1 MERLENNL
9 KDEKRTEDEE
19 FLSNS
24 LLVVSLVSSVLTGLV
39 CLVLNFILSFKLKKY
54 QRALLF
60 LVPGLILL
68 AIRFFMGGLATETI
82 FEIPLVKELYS
93 IFETFK
99 ATFHPKGSWN
109 FLTTFTLLSNGLSLT
124 FFGLFVSTQ
133 ESTQQQQLDEIRKDE
148 ETKHQKSLSSDKV
161 LDTKSRAHL
170 FAIGT
175 TGSGK
180 TANILRYVENSI
192 KNGQPTIIVDGKG
205 GTKEHDLATI
215 SQKLA
220 EKYGRTVYLVNQ
232 SDLSNTD
239 PYNPFSG
246 LSATEVKDML
256 VSMSEWESDHYK
268 NLASRYWQIMLSVMI
283 DNNITPT
290 FENIILFSEP
300 EKFLQVL
307 DEIKKRGQI
316 DDERY
321 LKAVNIANSEAG
333 KQAEISISRS
343 AVVYEGDG
351 AKLFGDRLGFNMR
364 SAFEENAVVIVLLN
378 EFSYGD
384 FARSTGQLVLE
395 DIKSLISRLLSGE
408 YEEQE
413 TLLVLEELGVYVN
426 NGIEGLL
433 NRSRSAGVK
442 TIVSMQTTADVDKEN
457 PDLTRQIIGNCN
469 DFMIMRVTDQYSA
482 ETMAKL
488 IGTEKGIQKTSRT
501 SEGISTGESSN
512 KLVDQFKI
520 SPNEIK
526 KSYRRFLEFITQ
538 KRNQMR
544 LNASRLNLSK
554 FKVEKI
560 IS

>member
-1 MERLENNL
+1 MERLDNNL
-9 KDEKRTEDEE
+9 KDEKSTKDEE
-19 FLSNS
+19 YLSDS
-24 LLVVSLVSSVLTGLV
+24 LFFVSIILSVITGAV
-39 CLVLNFILSFKLKKY
+39 CFILDLILRLKFKKY
-54 QRALLF
+54 QR
-60 LVPGLILL
+60 GLIFLAVGAVLL
-68 AIRFFMGGLATETI
+68 AIRFFLGGLTVETLL
-82 FEIPLVKELYS
+82 EIPILKELYS
-93 IFETFK
+93 ILNSLKAFNFETIKETIKDWSWIFK
-99 ATFHPKGSWN
+99 I
-109 FLTTFTLLSNGLSLT
+109 TLLSSGLSLFT
-124 FFGLFVSTQ
+124 YGLAVLTQ
-133 ESTQQQQLDEIRKDE
+133 PQTQKEELDEIRKDE
-148 ETKHQKSLSSDKV
+148 ETKHQKSLPSDRV
-161 LDTKSRAHL
+161 LDTRSRAHL

-180 TANILRYVENSI
+180 TANILRYVENAI

-205 GTKEHDLATI
+205 GTKEHDLATV

-220 EKYGRTVYLVNQ
+220 KKYGRKVYLVNQ
-232 SDLSNTD
+232 SDLSNTN
-239 PYNPFSG
+239 PYNPFSD

-268 NLASRYWQIMLSVMI
+268 NLASRYWQIMLSIMI
-283 DNNITPT
+283 DNNITPI
-290 FENIILFSEP
+290 FENIILFSDP
-300 EKFLQVL
+300 ENFLKVL
-307 DEIKKRGQI
+307 DELKTRGQI

-351 AKLFGDRLGFNMR
+351 SKLFGDRFGFNMR
-364 SAFEENAVVIVLLN
+364 SAFKENAVVIVLLN

-408 YEEQE
+408 YEEKE

-469 DFMIMRVTDQYSA
+469 DFMIMRVTDQDSA

-488 IGTEKGIQKTSRT
+488 IGTEKVIQKTSRT
-501 SEGISTGESSN
+501 TEGISTGESSN
-512 KLVDQFKI
+512 KLVDQFRI

-526 KSYRRFLEFITQ
+526 NFPSLFGIYYTKNRPNEIKRFKT
-538 KRNQMR
+538 
-544 LNASRLNLSK
+544 K
-554 FKVEKI
+554 FVRI
-560 IS
+560 

>member
-9 KDEKRTEDEE
+9 KDEKATKEEE
-19 FLSNS
+19 FLSNF
-24 LLVVSLVSSVLTGLV
+24 LFLVSFIFSVIVGAV
-39 CLVLNFILSFKLKKY
+39 CFISDWILELKFKKY
-54 QRALLF
+54 QR
-60 LVPGLILL
+60 GLIFLGVGAFLL
-68 AIRFFMGGLATETI
+68 AIRYFLGGLTVETL
-82 FEIPLVKELYS
+82 FEIPVVKELYS
-93 IFETFK
+93 IINAIK
-99 ATFHPKGSWN
+99 ALNFDSIKDYSWV
-109 FLTTFTLLSNGLSLT
+109 LKVTLLSSGLSFFTYGLAVLT
-124 FFGLFVSTQ
+124 QPKTQ
-133 ESTQQQQLDEIRKDE
+133 KEELDEIRKDE
-148 ETKHQKSLSSDKV
+148 ETKHQKSLPSDKV
-161 LDTKSRAHL
+161 LDTRSRAHL

-205 GTKEHDLATI
+205 GTKEHDLATV

-220 EKYGRTVYLVNQ
+220 KKYGRKVYLVNQ

-239 PYNPFSG
+239 PYNPFSD

-307 DEIKKRGQI
+307 DEIKTRGQI

-351 AKLFGDRLGFNMR
+351 AKLFGDRFGFNMR

-395 DIKSLISRLLSGE
+395 DIKSLISRLLKGE
-408 YEEQE
+408 YAEKE
-413 TLLVLEELGVYVN
+413 TLLILEELGVYVN
-426 NGIEGLL
+426 DGIEGLL

-469 DFMIMRVTDQYSA
+469 DFMIMRVTDQDSA

-501 SEGISTGESSN
+501 SEGIGTGESSN
-512 KLVDQFKI
+512 KLVDQFRV

-526 KSYRRFLEFITQ
+526 NFPSLFGIYYTKNKPNEVKRFKT
-538 KRNQMR
+538 
-544 LNASRLNLSK
+544 K
-554 FKVEKI
+554 FVKV
-560 IS
+560 

>member
-24 LLVVSLVSSVLTGLV
+24 LLVVSLVFSVLTGLV
-39 CLVLNFILSFKLKKY
+39 CLVLDFILSFRLKKY

-60 LVPGLILL
+60 LILGLILL
-68 AIRFFMGGLATETI
+68 AIRYFIGGLADETLL
-82 FEIPLVKELYS
+82 EIPVLKELYS
-93 IFETFK
+93 IINSIKALNFESIK
-99 ATFHPKGSWN
+99 DWSWL
-109 FLTTFTLLSNGLSLT
+109 FTITLLASGLSIFSYGLAVLT
-124 FFGLFVSTQ
+124 QPKTQ
-133 ESTQQQQLDEIRKDE
+133 KEELDEIRKDE
-148 ETKHQKSLSSDKV
+148 ETKHQKSLPSDKV

-170 FAIGT
+170 FTIGT

-215 SQKLA
+215 SQELA
-220 EKYGRTVYLVNQ
+220 KKYGRTVYLINQ
-232 SDLSNTD
+232 SDISNTSL
-239 PYNPFSG
+239 YNPFSD
-246 LSATEVKDML
+246 LSATEVKDMI

-268 NLASRYWQIMLSVMI
+268 NLASRYWQIMLAVMI
-283 DNNITPT
+283 DNDITPT

-300 EKFLQVL
+300 EKFLELL
-307 DEIKKRGQI
+307 DEIKTKGQI
-316 DDERY
+316 DDEQYR
-321 LKAVNIANSEAG
+321 KAVNIANSEAG

-351 AKLFGDRLGFNMR
+351 AKLFGDRWGFNMR
-364 SAFEENAVVIVLLN
+364 SAFEVNAVVIVLLN

-384 FARSTGQLVLE
+384 FARSAGQLVLE
-395 DIKSLISRLLSGE
+395 DIKSLISRLLKGE
-408 YEEQE
+408 YAEKE

-426 NGIEGLL
+426 DGLEGLL

-442 TIVSMQTTADVDKEN
+442 TIVSMQTTADVDKVN

-469 DFMIMRVTDQYSA
+469 DFMIMRVTDQDSA

-526 KSYRRFLEFITQ
+526 NFPSNFGIYYTKNKPNEIKRFKT
-538 KRNQMR
+538 
-544 LNASRLNLSK
+544 K
-554 FKVEKI
+554 FVKI
-560 IS
+560 

>member
-1 MERLENNL
+1 MERLDNNL
-9 KDEKRTEDEE
+9 KDEKATENEE
-19 FLSNS
+19 FLSNFFF
-24 LLVVSLVSSVLTGLV
+24 LVSFVSSVIIGAVCFISGL
-39 CLVLNFILSFKLKKY
+39 LLEHKFKKY
-54 QRALLF
+54 QR
-60 LVPGLILL
+60 GLIFLGVGAFLL
-68 AIRFFMGGLATETI
+68 VIRFFLGGLTVETLL
-82 FEIPLVKELYS
+82 EIPILKELYS
-93 IFETFK
+93 ILNSLKAFNFETIKETIKDWSWIFK
-99 ATFHPKGSWN
+99 I
-109 FLTTFTLLSNGLSLT
+109 TLLSSGLSLFT
-124 FFGLFVSTQ
+124 YGLAVLTQ
-133 ESTQQQQLDEIRKDE
+133 PQTQKEELDEIRKDE
-148 ETKHQKSLSSDKV
+148 ETKHQKSLPSDKV

-205 GTKEHDLATI
+205 GTKEHDLATVT
-215 SQKLA
+215 QKLA
-220 EKYGRTVYLVNQ
+220 KKYGRKVYLVNQ
-232 SDLSNTD
+232 SDLSDTD
-239 PYNPFSG
+239 PYNPFSD

-268 NLASRYWQIMLSVMI
+268 NLASRYWQIMLSIMI
-283 DNNITPT
+283 EHNIRTT
-290 FENIILFSEP
+290 FESIILFSQP
-300 EKFLQVL
+300 ENFLQVL
-307 DEIKKRGQI
+307 DELKKSGQI
-316 DDERY
+316 KDEQYR
-321 LKAVNIANSEAG
+321 KAVNIANSEAG

-351 AKLFGDRLGFNMR
+351 AKLFGDRWGFNMR
-364 SAFEENAVVIVLLN
+364 SAFKENAVVIVLLN

-395 DIKSLISRLLSGE
+395 DIKSLISRLLKGE

-426 NGIEGLL
+426 DGIEGLL

-442 TIVSMQTTADVDKEN
+442 TIVSMQTIADVDKEN

-469 DFMIMRVTDQYSA
+469 DFMIMRVVDQDSA

-501 SEGISTGESSN
+501 SEGMSTGESSN

-526 KSYRRFLEFITQ
+526 NFPSLFGIYYTKNRPNEVKRFKT
-538 KRNQMR
+538 
-544 LNASRLNLSK
+544 K
-554 FKVEKI
+554 FVKI
-560 IS
+560 

>member
-1 MERLENNL
+1 MARLENNL
-9 KDEKRTEDEE
+9 KDEKATEDEE
-19 FLSNS
+19 FLSNFFF
-24 LLVVSLVSSVLTGLV
+24 LVSFVSSVIIGAV
-39 CLVLNFILSFKLKKY
+39 CFISSWILEHKFKKY
-54 QRALLF
+54 QR
-60 LVPGLILL
+60 GLIFLGVGAFLL
-68 AIRFFMGGLATETI
+68 VIRFFLGGLTVEALL
-82 FEIPLVKELYS
+82 EIPLLKELYS
-93 IFETFK
+93 ILNSLKAFNFEIIK
-99 ATFHPKGSWN
+99 DWSWV
-109 FLTTFTLLSNGLSLT
+109 LKITLLSSGLSFFTYGLAVLT
-124 FFGLFVSTQ
+124 QPKTQ
-133 ESTQQQQLDEIRKDE
+133 KEELDEIRKDE
-148 ETKHQKSLSSDKV
+148 ETKHEKSLPSDKV
-161 LDTKSRAHL
+161 LDTQSRAHL

-180 TANILRYVENSI
+180 TANILRYIENSI
-192 KNGQPTIIVDGKG
+192 KKGQPTIIVDGKG
-205 GTKEHDLATI
+205 GTKEHDLATV

-220 EKYGRTVYLVNQ
+220 KKYGRKVYLVNQ

-239 PYNPFSG
+239 QYNPFSD

-268 NLASRYWQIMLSVMI
+268 NLASRYWQIMLSIMI
-283 DNNITPT
+283 KYNIRIT
-290 FENIILFSEP
+290 FESIILFSEP
-300 EKFLQVL
+300 ENFLKVL
-307 DEIKKRGQI
+307 DELKTRGQI

-351 AKLFGDRLGFNMR
+351 SKLFGDRFGFNMR
-364 SAFEENAVVIVLLN
+364 SAFKENAVVIVLLN

-469 DFMIMRVTDQYSA
+469 DFIIMRVVDQESA

-501 SEGISTGESSN
+501 SEGVGTGESSN

-520 SPNEIK
+520 SPNDIK
-526 KSYRRFLEFITQ
+526 NFPSLFGIYYTKNRPNEVKRFKT
-538 KRNQMR
+538 
-544 LNASRLNLSK
+544 K
-554 FKVEKI
+554 FVRI
-560 IS
+560 

>member
-9 KDEKRTEDEE
+9 REEKATENEE
-19 FLSNS
+19 FLSNFF
-24 LLVVSLVSSVLTGLV
+24 LIVSFVSSVIVVTV
-39 CLVLNFILSFKLKKY
+39 CFILDWILERQFKKY
-54 QRALLF
+54 QR
-60 LVPGLILL
+60 GLIFLGVGAVLL
-68 AIRFFMGGLATETI
+68 VIRYFLGGLTAETLL
-82 FEIPLVKELYS
+82 EIPLFS
-93 IFETFK
+93 IIKAFDLESIKNWSWLFK
-99 ATFHPKGSWN
+99 I
-109 FLTTFTLLSNGLSLT
+109 TLLSSGLSI
-124 FFGLFVSTQ
+124 FSYGLFVLTQ
-133 ESTQQQQLDEIRKDE
+133 PKTQKEELDEIRKDE
-148 ETKHQKSLSSDKV
+148 ETKHNKSLPSDKV
-161 LDTKSRAHL
+161 LDMRSRAHL

-192 KNGQPTIIVDGKG
+192 KKGQPTIIVDGKG
-205 GTKEHDLATI
+205 GTKEHDLATV

-220 EKYGRTVYLVNQ
+220 KKYGRKVYLINQ

-239 PYNPFSG
+239 PYNPFSD

-268 NLASRYWQIMLSVMI
+268 NLASRYWQIMLSIMI
-283 DNNITPT
+283 EYNIITT
-290 FENIILFSEP
+290 FESIILFSEP
-300 EKFLQVL
+300 KNFLKVL
-307 DEIKKRGQI
+307 DEIKKSGEI
-316 DDERY
+316 DDEKYR
-321 LKAVNIANSEAG
+321 KAVNIANSEAG

-351 AKLFGDRLGFNMR
+351 SKLFGDRDHLGFNMR

-442 TIVSMQTTADVDKEN
+442 TIVSMQTTADVDKVN

-469 DFMIMRVTDQYSA
+469 DFLIMRVSEQDSA

-501 SEGISTGESSN
+501 SEGMSTGESSN

-526 KSYRRFLEFITQ
+526 NFPSLFGIYYTKNRPNEVKRFKTKFI
-538 KRNQMR
+538 
-544 LNASRLNLSK
+544 
-554 FKVEKI
+554 KI
-560 IS
+560 

>member
-9 KDEKRTEDEE
+9 RDEKATENEE
-19 FLSNS
+19 FLSNFF
-24 LLVVSLVSSVLTGLV
+24 LIVSFVSSVIVVAV
-39 CLVLNFILSFKLKKY
+39 CFILDWILERQFKKY
-54 QRALLF
+54 QR
-60 LVPGLILL
+60 GLIFLGVGAVLL
-68 AIRFFMGGLATETI
+68 VIRYFLGGLTAETLL
-82 FEIPLVKELYS
+82 EIPLFS
-93 IFETFK
+93 IIKAFDLESIKNWSWLFK
-99 ATFHPKGSWN
+99 I
-109 FLTTFTLLSNGLSLT
+109 TLLSSGLSI
-124 FFGLFVSTQ
+124 FSYGLFVLTQ
-133 ESTQQQQLDEIRKDE
+133 PKTQKEELDEIRKDE
-148 ETKHQKSLSSDKV
+148 ETKHNKSLPSDKV
-161 LDTKSRAHL
+161 LDMRSRAHL

-192 KNGQPTIIVDGKG
+192 KKGQPTIIVDGKG
-205 GTKEHDLATI
+205 GTKEHDLATV

-220 EKYGRTVYLVNQ
+220 KKYGRKVYLINQ

-239 PYNPFSG
+239 AYNPFSD

-268 NLASRYWQIMLSVMI
+268 NLASRYWQIMLSIMI
-283 DNNITPT
+283 EYNIITT
-290 FENIILFSEP
+290 FESIILFSEP
-300 EKFLQVL
+300 KNFLKVL
-307 DEIKKRGQI
+307 DEIKKSGEI
-316 DDERY
+316 DDEKYR
-321 LKAVNIANSEAG
+321 KAVNIANSEAG

-351 AKLFGDRLGFNMR
+351 SKLFGDRDHLGFNMR

-442 TIVSMQTTADVDKEN
+442 TIVSMQTTADVDKVN

-469 DFMIMRVTDQYSA
+469 DFLIMRVSEQDSA

-501 SEGISTGESSN
+501 SEGMSTGESSN

-526 KSYRRFLEFITQ
+526 NFPSLFGIYYTKNRPNEVKRFKTKFI
-538 KRNQMR
+538 
-544 LNASRLNLSK
+544 
-554 FKVEKI
+554 KI
-560 IS
+560 

>member
-9 KDEKRTEDEE
+9 KDEKATEDEE
-19 FLSNS
+19 FLSNFFF
-24 LLVVSLVSSVLTGLV
+24 LVSFVSSVIIGAV
-39 CLVLNFILSFKLKKY
+39 CFISSWILERKFKKY
-54 QRALLF
+54 QR
-60 LVPGLILL
+60 GLIFLGVGSFLL
-68 AIRFFMGGLATETI
+68 VIRYFLGGLTTETLL
-82 FEIPLVKELYS
+82 EIPLLKEIYS
-93 IFETFK
+93 IINSIKIKAFNFESIK
-99 ATFHPKGSWN
+99 NWSW
-109 FLTTFTLLSNGLSLT
+109 LLKITLLSSGLSFFTYGLAVLT
-124 FFGLFVSTQ
+124 QPKTQ
-133 ESTQQQQLDEIRKDE
+133 KEELDEIRKDE
-148 ETKHQKSLSSDKV
+148 ETKHQKSLPSDKV
-161 LDTKSRAHL
+161 LDTRSRAHL

-205 GTKEHDLATI
+205 GTKEHDLATV

-220 EKYGRTVYLVNQ
+220 KKYGREVYLVNQ

-239 PYNPFSG
+239 QYNPFSD

-268 NLASRYWQIMLSVMI
+268 NLASRYWQIMLSIMI

-290 FENIILFSEP
+290 FEKIILFSEP
-300 EKFLQVL
+300 ENFLKVL
-307 DEIKKRGQI
+307 DELKKREQI

-351 AKLFGDRLGFNMR
+351 AKLFGDHLGFNMR

-378 EFSYGD
+378 EFAYGD

-395 DIKSLISRLLSGE
+395 DIKSLISRLLKGE
-408 YEEQE
+408 YADKE

-426 NGIEGLL
+426 DGIEGLL

-469 DFMIMRVTDQYSA
+469 DFMIMRVTDQESA

-501 SEGISTGESSN
+501 SEGIGTGESSN
-512 KLVDQFKI
+512 KLVDQFRV
-520 SPNEIK
+520 SPNDIK
-526 KSYRRFLEFITQ
+526 NFPSLFGIYYTKNRPNEVKRFKTKFI
-538 KRNQMR
+538 
-544 LNASRLNLSK
+544 
-554 FKVEKI
+554 KI
-560 IS
+560 

>member
-9 KDEKRTEDEE
+9 KDEKATKDEE
-19 FLSNS
+19 FLSNFF
-24 LLVVSLVSSVLTGLV
+24 LIVSVISSVIVVAV
-39 CLVLNFILSFKLKKY
+39 CFVLDWILERQFKKY
-54 QRALLF
+54 QR
-60 LVPGLILL
+60 GLIFLGVGAVLL
-68 AIRFFMGGLATETI
+68 VIRYFLGGLTAETLL
-82 FEIPLVKELYS
+82 EIPLFS
-93 IFETFK
+93 IIKAFDFESIKNWSWIFK
-99 ATFHPKGSWN
+99 I
-109 FLTTFTLLSNGLSLT
+109 TLLSSSLSIFSYGLYVLT
-124 FFGLFVSTQ
+124 QPKTQ
-133 ESTQQQQLDEIRKDE
+133 KEELDEIRKDE
-148 ETKHQKSLSSDKV
+148 ETKHQKSLPSDKV
-161 LDTKSRAHL
+161 LDMKSRAHL

-220 EKYGRTVYLVNQ
+220 KKYGRKVYLINQ

-239 PYNPFSG
+239 PYNPFSD

-268 NLASRYWQIMLSVMI
+268 NLASRYWQIMLSIMI
-283 DNNITPT
+283 KYNIRIT
-290 FENIILFSEP
+290 FESIILFSER
-300 EKFLQVL
+300 ENFLQVL
-307 DEIKKRGQI
+307 DELKKSEQI

-321 LKAVNIANSEAG
+321 RKAVNIANSEAG

-351 AKLFGDRLGFNMR
+351 SKLFGDHLGFNMR

-469 DFMIMRVTDQYSA
+469 DFLIMRVTDQESA

-501 SEGISTGESSN
+501 SEGIGTGESSN
-512 KLVDQFKI
+512 KLVDQFRV

-526 KSYRRFLEFITQ
+526 NFPSLFGIYYTKNKPNEVKRFKT
-538 KRNQMR
+538 
-544 LNASRLNLSK
+544 K
-554 FKVEKI
+554 FVKI
-560 IS
+560 

>member
-9 KDEKRTEDEE
+9 RDEKATENEE
-19 FLSNS
+19 FLSNFF
-24 LLVVSLVSSVLTGLV
+24 LIVSFVSSVIVVAV
-39 CLVLNFILSFKLKKY
+39 CFILDWILERQFKKY
-54 QRALLF
+54 QR
-60 LVPGLILL
+60 GLIFLGVGAVLL
-68 AIRFFMGGLATETI
+68 VIRYFLGGLTAETLL
-82 FEIPLVKELYS
+82 EIPLFS
-93 IFETFK
+93 IIKAFDLESIKNWSWLFK
-99 ATFHPKGSWN
+99 I
-109 FLTTFTLLSNGLSLT
+109 TLLSSGLSI
-124 FFGLFVSTQ
+124 FSYGLFVLTQ
-133 ESTQQQQLDEIRKDE
+133 PKTQKEELDEIRKDE
-148 ETKHQKSLSSDKV
+148 ETKHQKSLPSDKV
-161 LDTKSRAHL
+161 LDMKSRAHL

-220 EKYGRTVYLVNQ
+220 KKYGRKVYLINQ

-239 PYNPFSG
+239 PYNPFSD

-268 NLASRYWQIMLSVMI
+268 NLASRYWQIMLSIMI
-283 DNNITPT
+283 KYNIRIT
-290 FENIILFSEP
+290 FESIILFSER
-300 EKFLQVL
+300 ENFLQVL
-307 DEIKKRGQI
+307 DELKKSEQI

-321 LKAVNIANSEAG
+321 RKAVNIANSEAG

-351 AKLFGDRLGFNMR
+351 AKLFGDHLGFNMR

-378 EFSYGD
+378 EFAYGD

-469 DFMIMRVTDQYSA
+469 DFLIMRVTDQDSA

-501 SEGISTGESSN
+501 SEGINTGESSN
-512 KLVDQFKI
+512 KLVDQFKV

-526 KSYRRFLEFITQ
+526 NFPSLFGIYYTKNKPNEVKRFKT
-538 KRNQMR
+538 
-544 LNASRLNLSK
+544 K
-554 FKVEKI
+554 FVKI
-560 IS
+560 

>member
-9 KDEKRTEDEE
+9 RDEKATENEE
-19 FLSNS
+19 FLSNFF
-24 LLVVSLVSSVLTGLV
+24 LIVSFVSSVIVVAV
-39 CLVLNFILSFKLKKY
+39 CFILDWILERQFKKY
-54 QRALLF
+54 QR
-60 LVPGLILL
+60 GLIFLGVGAVLL
-68 AIRFFMGGLATETI
+68 VIRYFLGGLTAETLL
-82 FEIPLVKELYS
+82 EIPLFS
-93 IFETFK
+93 IIKAFDLESIKNWSWLFK
-99 ATFHPKGSWN
+99 I
-109 FLTTFTLLSNGLSLT
+109 TLLSSGLSI
-124 FFGLFVSTQ
+124 FSYGLFVLTQ
-133 ESTQQQQLDEIRKDE
+133 PKTQKEELDEIRKDE
-148 ETKHQKSLSSDKV
+148 ETKHNKSLPSDKV
-161 LDTKSRAHL
+161 LDMRSRAHL

-192 KNGQPTIIVDGKG
+192 KKGQPTIIVDGKG
-205 GTKEHDLATI
+205 GTKEHDLATV

-220 EKYGRTVYLVNQ
+220 KKYGRKVYLINQ

-239 PYNPFSG
+239 PYNPFSD

-268 NLASRYWQIMLSVMI
+268 NLASRYWQIMLSIMI
-283 DNNITPT
+283 EYNIITT
-290 FENIILFSEP
+290 FESIILFSEP
-300 EKFLQVL
+300 KNFLKVL
-307 DEIKKRGQI
+307 DEIKKSGEI
-316 DDERY
+316 DDEKYR
-321 LKAVNIANSEAG
+321 KAVNIANSEAG

-351 AKLFGDRLGFNMR
+351 SKLFGDRDHLGFNMR
-364 SAFEENAVVIVLLN
+364 LAFEENAVVIVLLN

-395 DIKSLISRLLSGE
+395 DIKSLISRLLKGE

-426 NGIEGLL
+426 DGIEGLL

-442 TIVSMQTTADVDKEN
+442 TIVSMQTIADVDKEN

-469 DFMIMRVTDQYSA
+469 DFMVMRVVDQESA

-501 SEGISTGESSN
+501 SEGMSTGESSN
-512 KLVDQFKI
+512 KLVDQFRI

-526 KSYRRFLEFITQ
+526 NFPSLFGIYYTKNRPNEIKRFKTKFI
-538 KRNQMR
+538 
-544 LNASRLNLSK
+544 K
-554 FKVEKI
+554 F
-560 IS
+560 

>member
-68 AIRFFMGGLATETI
+68 AIRFFMGGLAAETI

-99 ATFHPKGSWN
+99 ATFHPKGSWK
-109 FLTTFTLLSNGLSLT
+109 FLTTFTILSNGLSLT

-205 GTKEHDLATI
+205 GTKEHDLATV

-239 PYNPFSG
+239 PYNPFSN

-351 AKLFGDRLGFNMR
+351 AKLFGDRFGFNMR
-364 SAFEENAVVIVLLN
+364 SVFEENAVVIVLLN

-426 NGIEGLL
+426 NGVEGLL

-469 DFMIMRVTDQYSA
+469 DFMIMRVTDQDSA

-501 SEGISTGESSN
+501 SEGMSTGESSN
-512 KLVDQFKI
+512 KLVDQFRI

-526 KSYRRFLEFITQ
+526 NFPSLFGIYYTKNKPNEVKRFKTKFI
-538 KRNQMR
+538 R
-544 LNASRLNLSK
+544 
-554 FKVEKI
+554 I
-560 IS
+560 

>member
-9 KDEKRTEDEE
+9 KDEKETKEEE
-19 FLSNS
+19 FLSNF
-24 LLVVSLVSSVLTGLV
+24 LFFVSFIFSVIVGAV
-39 CLVLNFILSFKLKKY
+39 CFISDWILELKFKKY
-54 QRALLF
+54 QR
-60 LVPGLILL
+60 GLIFLGVGAFLL
-68 AIRFFMGGLATETI
+68 VIRYFLGGLTAETL
-82 FEIPLVKELYS
+82 FEIPVVKELYS
-93 IFETFK
+93 IINSLK
-99 ATFHPKGSWN
+99 ALNFDSIKDYSWV
-109 FLTTFTLLSNGLSLT
+109 LKVTLLSSGLS
-124 FFGLFVSTQ
+124 FFTYGLAVLSQPKTQ
-133 ESTQQQQLDEIRKDE
+133 KEELDEIRKDE
-148 ETKHQKSLSSDKV
+148 ETKHQKSLPSDKV
-161 LDTKSRAHL
+161 LDTRSRAHL

-205 GTKEHDLATI
+205 GTKEHDLATV

-220 EKYGRTVYLVNQ
+220 KKYGRKVYLVNQ
-232 SDLSNTD
+232 SDLSNTN
-239 PYNPFSG
+239 PYNPFSD

-268 NLASRYWQIMLSVMI
+268 NLASRYWQIMLSIMI
-283 DNNITPT
+283 DNDITPT

-300 EKFLQVL
+300 EKFLELL
-307 DEIKKRGQI
+307 DEIKTKGQI
-316 DDERY
+316 DDEQYR
-321 LKAVNIANSEAG
+321 KAVNIANSEAG

-351 AKLFGDRLGFNMR
+351 SKLFGDRFGFNMR
-364 SAFEENAVVIVLLN
+364 SAFKENAVVIVLLN

-408 YEEQE
+408 YEEKE

-469 DFMIMRVTDQYSA
+469 DFMIMRVTDQDSA

-501 SEGISTGESSN
+501 SEGIGTGESSN
-512 KLVDQFKI
+512 KLVDQFRI
-520 SPNEIK
+520 SPNDIK
-526 KSYRRFLEFITQ
+526 NFPSLYGIYYTKNKPNEVKRFKT
-538 KRNQMR
+538 
-544 LNASRLNLSK
+544 K
-554 FKVEKI
+554 FVKI
-560 IS
+560 

>member
-68 AIRFFMGGLATETI
+68 AIRFFMGGLAAETI
-82 FEIPLVKELYS
+82 FEIPIAKELYS
-93 IFETFK
+93 IFETLK
-99 ATFHPKGSWN
+99 STFHLKASWD

-133 ESTQQQQLDEIRKDE
+133 ESTQKQQLDEIRKDE

-180 TANILRYVENSI
+180 TANILRYVESSI

-205 GTKEHDLATI
+205 GTKEHDLATV

-283 DNNITPT
+283 DNHITPT

-300 EKFLQVL
+300 ENFLQVL

-351 AKLFGDRLGFNMR
+351 AKLFGDRFGFNMR

-469 DFMIMRVTDQYSA
+469 DFMIMRVTDQDSA

-501 SEGISTGESSN
+501 SEGMNTGESSN
-512 KLVDQFKI
+512 KLVDQFRI

-526 KSYRRFLEFITQ
+526 NFPSLFGIYYTKNRPNEVKRFKT
-538 KRNQMR
+538 
-544 LNASRLNLSK
+544 K
-554 FKVEKI
+554 FVKI
-560 IS
+560 

>member
-9 KDEKRTEDEE
+9 RDEKATENEE
-19 FLSNS
+19 FLSNFF
-24 LLVVSLVSSVLTGLV
+24 LIVSFVSSVIVVAV
-39 CLVLNFILSFKLKKY
+39 CFILDWILERQFKKY
-54 QRALLF
+54 QR
-60 LVPGLILL
+60 GLIFLGVGAVLL
-68 AIRFFMGGLATETI
+68 VIRYFLGGLTAETLL
-82 FEIPLVKELYS
+82 EIPLFS
-93 IFETFK
+93 IIKAFDLESIKNWSWLFK
-99 ATFHPKGSWN
+99 I
-109 FLTTFTLLSNGLSLT
+109 TLLSSGLSI
-124 FFGLFVSTQ
+124 FSYGLFVLTQ
-133 ESTQQQQLDEIRKDE
+133 PKTQKEELDEIRKDE
-148 ETKHQKSLSSDKV
+148 ETKHNKSLPSDKV
-161 LDTKSRAHL
+161 LDMRSRAHL

-192 KNGQPTIIVDGKG
+192 KKGQPTIIVDGKG
-205 GTKEHDLATI
+205 GTKEHDLATV

-220 EKYGRTVYLVNQ
+220 KKYGRKVYLVNQ

-239 PYNPFSG
+239 SYNPFSD

-268 NLASRYWQIMLSVMI
+268 NLASRYWQIMLSIMI
-283 DNNITPT
+283 DNNITPI
-290 FENIILFSEP
+290 FENIILFSDP
-300 EKFLQVL
+300 ENFLKVL
-307 DEIKKRGQI
+307 DELKTRGQI

-321 LKAVNIANSEAG
+321 LKAVNIAKSEAG

-351 AKLFGDRLGFNMR
+351 SKLFGDRFGFNMR
-364 SAFEENAVVIVLLN
+364 SAFKENAVIIVLLN

-469 DFMIMRVTDQYSA
+469 DFMIMRVTDQDSA

-501 SEGISTGESSN
+501 SEGINTGESSN
-512 KLVDQFKI
+512 KLVDQFRI

-526 KSYRRFLEFITQ
+526 NFPSLFGIYYTKNRPNEVKRFKT
-538 KRNQMR
+538 
-544 LNASRLNLSK
+544 K
-554 FKVEKI
+554 FVKI
-560 IS
+560 

>member
-9 KDEKRTEDEE
+9 RDEKATENEE
-19 FLSNS
+19 FLSNFF
-24 LLVVSLVSSVLTGLV
+24 LIVSFVSSVIVVAV
-39 CLVLNFILSFKLKKY
+39 CFILDWILERQFKKY
-54 QRALLF
+54 QR
-60 LVPGLILL
+60 GLIFLGVGAVLL
-68 AIRFFMGGLATETI
+68 VIRYFLGGLTAETLL
-82 FEIPLVKELYS
+82 EIPLFS
-93 IFETFK
+93 IIKAFDLESIKNWSWLFK
-99 ATFHPKGSWN
+99 I
-109 FLTTFTLLSNGLSLT
+109 TLLSSGLSI
-124 FFGLFVSTQ
+124 FSYGLFVLTQ
-133 ESTQQQQLDEIRKDE
+133 PKTQKEELDEIRKDE
-148 ETKHQKSLSSDKV
+148 ETKHNKSLPSDKV
-161 LDTKSRAHL
+161 LDMRSRAHL

-192 KNGQPTIIVDGKG
+192 KKGQPTIIVDGKG
-205 GTKEHDLATI
+205 GTKEHDLATV

-220 EKYGRTVYLVNQ
+220 KKYGRKVYLINQ

-239 PYNPFSG
+239 PYNPFSD

-268 NLASRYWQIMLSVMI
+268 NLASRYWQIMLSIMI
-283 DNNITPT
+283 EYNIITT
-290 FENIILFSEP
+290 FESIILFSEP
-300 EKFLQVL
+300 KNFLKVL
-307 DEIKKRGQI
+307 DEIKKSGEI
-316 DDERY
+316 DDEKYR
-321 LKAVNIANSEAG
+321 KAVNIANSEAG

-351 AKLFGDRLGFNMR
+351 SKLFGDRDHLGFNMR

-442 TIVSMQTTADVDKEN
+442 TIVSMQTTADVDKVN

-469 DFMIMRVTDQYSA
+469 DFLIMRVSEQDSA

-501 SEGISTGESSN
+501 SEGMSTGESSN

-526 KSYRRFLEFITQ
+526 NFPSLFGTYYTKNRPNEVKRFKTKFI
-538 KRNQMR
+538 
-544 LNASRLNLSK
+544 
-554 FKVEKI
+554 KI
-560 IS
+560 

>member
-68 AIRFFMGGLATETI
+68 AIRFFMGGLAAETI
-82 FEIPLVKELYS
+82 FEIPIAKELYS
-93 IFETFK
+93 IFETLK
-99 ATFHPKGSWN
+99 STFHLKASWD

-133 ESTQQQQLDEIRKDE
+133 ESTQKQQLDEIRKDE

-180 TANILRYVENSI
+180 TANILRYVESSI

-205 GTKEHDLATI
+205 GTKDHDLATV

-239 PYNPFSG
+239 PYNPFSN

-300 EKFLQVL
+300 ENFLQVL

-351 AKLFGDRLGFNMR
+351 AKLFGNRFGFNMR

-469 DFMIMRVTDQYSA
+469 DFMIMRVTDQDSA

-501 SEGISTGESSN
+501 SEGMNTGESSN
-512 KLVDQFKI
+512 KLVDQFRI

-526 KSYRRFLEFITQ
+526 NFPSLFGIYYTKNRPNEVKRFKT
-538 KRNQMR
+538 
-544 LNASRLNLSK
+544 K
-554 FKVEKI
+554 FVRI
-560 IS
+560 

>member
-9 KDEKRTEDEE
+9 RDEKATENEE
-19 FLSNS
+19 FLSNFF
-24 LLVVSLVSSVLTGLV
+24 LIVSFVSSVIVVAV
-39 CLVLNFILSFKLKKY
+39 CFILDWILERQFKKY
-54 QRALLF
+54 QR
-60 LVPGLILL
+60 GLIFLGVGAVLL
-68 AIRFFMGGLATETI
+68 VIRYFLGGLTAETLL
-82 FEIPLVKELYS
+82 EIPLFS
-93 IFETFK
+93 IIKAFDLESIKNWSWLFK
-99 ATFHPKGSWN
+99 I
-109 FLTTFTLLSNGLSLT
+109 TLLSSGLSI
-124 FFGLFVSTQ
+124 FSYGLFVLTQ
-133 ESTQQQQLDEIRKDE
+133 PKTQKEELDEIRKDE
-148 ETKHQKSLSSDKV
+148 ETKHNKSLPSDKV
-161 LDTKSRAHL
+161 LDMRSRAHL

-192 KNGQPTIIVDGKG
+192 KKGQPTIIVDGKG
-205 GTKEHDLATI
+205 GTKEHDLATV

-220 EKYGRTVYLVNQ
+220 KKYGRKVYLINQ

-239 PYNPFSG
+239 PYNPFSD

-268 NLASRYWQIMLSVMI
+268 NLASRYWQIMLSIMI
-283 DNNITPT
+283 EYNIITT
-290 FENIILFSEP
+290 FESIILFSEP
-300 EKFLQVL
+300 KNFLKVL
-307 DEIKKRGQI
+307 DEIKKSGEI
-316 DDERY
+316 DDEKYR
-321 LKAVNIANSEAG
+321 KAVNIANSEAG

-351 AKLFGDRLGFNMR
+351 SKLFGDRDHLGFNMR

-395 DIKSLISRLLSGE
+395 DIKSLISRLLKGE

-426 NGIEGLL
+426 DGIEGLL

-442 TIVSMQTTADVDKEN
+442 TIVSMQTIADVDKEN

-469 DFMIMRVTDQYSA
+469 DFMVMRVVDQESA

-501 SEGISTGESSN
+501 SEGMSTGESSN
-512 KLVDQFKI
+512 KLVDQFRI

-526 KSYRRFLEFITQ
+526 NFPSLFGIYYTKNRPNEIKRFKTKFI
-538 KRNQMR
+538 
-544 LNASRLNLSK
+544 K
-554 FKVEKI
+554 F
-560 IS
+560 

>member
-9 KDEKRTEDEE
+9 KDEKATKEE
-19 FLSNS
+19 EYLSNFFI
-24 LLVVSLVSSVLTGLV
+24 LVSFIFSVVIGAV
-39 CLVLNFILSFKLKKY
+39 CFISDWILEHKFKKY
-54 QRALLF
+54 QR
-60 LVPGLILL
+60 GLIFLGIGAFLL
-68 AIRFFMGGLATETI
+68 VIRYFIGGLTVETL
-82 FEIPLVKELYS
+82 FEIPVVKELYS
-93 IFETFK
+93 IIEAIK
-99 ATFHPKGSWN
+99 ALNFDSAKDYSWV
-109 FLTTFTLLSNGLSLT
+109 LKVTLLSSGLSFFTYGLAVLT
-124 FFGLFVSTQ
+124 QPKTQ
-133 ESTQQQQLDEIRKDE
+133 KEELDEIRRDE
-148 ETKHQKSLSSDKV
+148 ETKHQKSLPSNKV
-161 LDTKSRAHL
+161 LDMKSRAHL

-205 GTKEHDLATI
+205 GTKEHDLATV

-220 EKYGRTVYLVNQ
+220 NKYGRKVYLVNQ
-232 SDLSNTD
+232 SDLSNTNS
-239 PYNPFSG
+239 YNPFSD
-246 LSATEVKDML
+246 LSATEVKDMI

-268 NLASRYWQIMLSVMI
+268 NLASRYWQIMLSIMI

-307 DEIKKRGQI
+307 DEIKTRGQI
-316 DDERY
+316 DDEQYR
-321 LKAVNIANSEAG
+321 KAENIANSDAG
-333 KQAEISISRS
+333 KQAEISIARS

-351 AKLFGDRLGFNMR
+351 SKLFGDRFGFNMR

-378 EFSYGD
+378 EFAYGD

-395 DIKSLISRLLSGE
+395 DIKSLISRLLKGE
-408 YEEQE
+408 YEEKE

-426 NGIEGLL
+426 DGIEGLL

-469 DFMIMRVTDQYSA
+469 DFMVMRVSEQESA

-501 SEGISTGESSN
+501 SEGIGTGESSN

-526 KSYRRFLEFITQ
+526 NFPSLFGIYYTKNKPNEVKRFKTKFI
-538 KRNQMR
+538 
-544 LNASRLNLSK
+544 
-554 FKVEKI
+554 KV
-560 IS
+560 

>member
-9 KDEKRTEDEE
+9 KDEKATKDEE
-19 FLSNS
+19 YLSFS
-24 LLVVSLVSSVLTGLV
+24 LLVLSFMLSAIAGVV
-39 CLVLNFILSFKLKKY
+39 CLVVDIVLGFKFKKN
-54 QRALLF
+54 QRGLLF
-60 LVPGLILL
+60 LAIGAILL
-68 AIRFFMGGLATETI
+68 AVRFLLGGFSAETI
-82 FEIPLVKELYS
+82 FEIPIAKEFYS
-93 IFETFK
+93 IIDTFK
-99 ATFHPKGSWN
+99 TTFHLKVSWSW
-109 FLTTFTLLSNGLSLT
+109 LTTLTLFSIGLSTFSYGLSVLT
-124 FFGLFVSTQ
+124 QAKTQ
-133 ESTQQQQLDEIRKDE
+133 KEELDEIRKDE
-148 ETKHQKSLSSDKV
+148 ETKHQKSLPSDRV
-161 LDTKSRAHL
+161 LDARSRAHL

-205 GTKEHDLATI
+205 GTKEHDLATV

-239 PYNPFSG
+239 PYNPFSD

-268 NLASRYWQIMLSVMI
+268 NLASRYWQIMLSIMI

-290 FENIILFSEP
+290 FEKIILFSEP
-300 EKFLQVL
+300 ENFLQVL
-307 DEIKKRGQI
+307 DELKKSEQI

-351 AKLFGDRLGFNMR
+351 AKLFGDHWGFNVR

-426 NGIEGLL
+426 DGIEGLL

-442 TIVSMQTTADVDKEN
+442 TIVSMQTTADVDKVN

-469 DFMIMRVTDQYSA
+469 DFLIMRVSEQDSA

-501 SEGISTGESSN
+501 SEGMSTGESSN
-512 KLVDQFKI
+512 KLVDQFRI

-526 KSYRRFLEFITQ
+526 NFPSLFGIYYTKNRPNEIKRFKTKFI
-538 KRNQMR
+538 
-544 LNASRLNLSK
+544 
-554 FKVEKI
+554 KI
-560 IS
+560 

>member
-24 LLVVSLVSSVLTGLV
+24 LLVVSLVFSVLTGLV
-39 CLVLNFILSFKLKKY
+39 CLVLDFILSFRLKKY

-60 LVPGLILL
+60 LILGLILL
-68 AIRFFMGGLATETI
+68 AIRYFIGGLADETLL
-82 FEIPLVKELYS
+82 EIPVLKELYS
-93 IFETFK
+93 IINSIKALNFESIK
-99 ATFHPKGSWN
+99 DWSWL
-109 FLTTFTLLSNGLSLT
+109 FTITLLASGLSIFSYGLAVLT
-124 FFGLFVSTQ
+124 QPKTQ
-133 ESTQQQQLDEIRKDE
+133 KEELDEIRKDE
-148 ETKHQKSLSSDKV
+148 ETKHQKSLPSDKV

-170 FAIGT
+170 FTIGT

-215 SQKLA
+215 SQELA
-220 EKYGRTVYLVNQ
+220 KKYGRTVYLINQ
-232 SDLSNTD
+232 SDISNTSL
-239 PYNPFSG
+239 YNPFSD
-246 LSATEVKDML
+246 LSATEVKDMI

-268 NLASRYWQIMLSVMI
+268 NLASRYWQIMLAVMI
-283 DNNITPT
+283 DNDITPT

-300 EKFLQVL
+300 EKFLELL
-307 DEIKKRGQI
+307 DEIKTKGQI
-316 DDERY
+316 DDEQYR
-321 LKAVNIANSEAG
+321 KAVNIANSEAG

-351 AKLFGDRLGFNMR
+351 AKLFGDRWGFNMR
-364 SAFEENAVVIVLLN
+364 SAFEVNAVVIVLLN

-384 FARSTGQLVLE
+384 FARSAGQLVLE
-395 DIKSLISRLLSGE
+395 DIKSLISRLLKGE
-408 YEEQE
+408 YAEKE

-426 NGIEGLL
+426 DGLEGLL

-442 TIVSMQTTADVDKEN
+442 TIVSMQTTADVDKVN

-469 DFMIMRVTDQYSA
+469 DFMIMRVTDQDSA

-501 SEGISTGESSN
+501 SEGIRTGESSN
-512 KLVDQFKI
+512 KLVDQFRV

-526 KSYRRFLEFITQ
+526 NFPSNFGIYYTKNKPNEIKRFKT
-538 KRNQMR
+538 
-544 LNASRLNLSK
+544 K
-554 FKVEKI
+554 FVKI
-560 IS
+560 

>member
-9 KDEKRTEDEE
+9 REEKATENEE
-19 FLSNS
+19 FLSNFF
-24 LLVVSLVSSVLTGLV
+24 LIVSFVSSVIVVAV
-39 CLVLNFILSFKLKKY
+39 CFILDWILERQFKKY
-54 QRALLF
+54 QR
-60 LVPGLILL
+60 GLIFLGVGAVLL
-68 AIRFFMGGLATETI
+68 VIRYFLGGLTAETLL
-82 FEIPLVKELYS
+82 EIPLFS
-93 IFETFK
+93 IIKAFDLESIKNWSWLFK
-99 ATFHPKGSWN
+99 I
-109 FLTTFTLLSNGLSLT
+109 TLLSSGLSI
-124 FFGLFVSTQ
+124 FSYGLFVLTQ
-133 ESTQQQQLDEIRKDE
+133 PKTQKEELDEIRKDE
-148 ETKHQKSLSSDKV
+148 ETKHNKSLPSDKV
-161 LDTKSRAHL
+161 LDMRSRAHL

-192 KNGQPTIIVDGKG
+192 KKGQPTIIVDGKG
-205 GTKEHDLATI
+205 GTKEHDLATV

-220 EKYGRTVYLVNQ
+220 KKYGRKVYLINQ

-239 PYNPFSG
+239 PYNPFSD

-268 NLASRYWQIMLSVMI
+268 NLASRYWQIMLSIMI
-283 DNNITPT
+283 EYNIITT
-290 FENIILFSEP
+290 FESIILFSEP
-300 EKFLQVL
+300 KNFLKVL
-307 DEIKKRGQI
+307 DEIKKSGEI
-316 DDERY
+316 DDEKYR
-321 LKAVNIANSEAG
+321 KAVNIANSEAG

-351 AKLFGDRLGFNMR
+351 SKLFGDRDHLGFNMR

-442 TIVSMQTTADVDKEN
+442 TIVSMQTTADVDKVN

-469 DFMIMRVTDQYSA
+469 DFLIMRVSEQDSA

-501 SEGISTGESSN
+501 SEGMSTGESSN

-526 KSYRRFLEFITQ
+526 NFPSLFGIYYTKNRPNEVKRFKTKFI
-538 KRNQMR
+538 
-544 LNASRLNLSK
+544 
-554 FKVEKI
+554 KI
-560 IS
+560 

>member
-1 MERLENNL
+1 MARLENNL
-9 KDEKRTEDEE
+9 KDEKATEDEE
-19 FLSNS
+19 FLSNFFF
-24 LLVVSLVSSVLTGLV
+24 LVSFVSSVIIGAV
-39 CLVLNFILSFKLKKY
+39 CFISSWILEHKFKKY
-54 QRALLF
+54 QR
-60 LVPGLILL
+60 GLIFLGVGAFLL
-68 AIRFFMGGLATETI
+68 VIRFFLGGLTVEALL
-82 FEIPLVKELYS
+82 EIPLLKELYS
-93 IFETFK
+93 ILNSLKAFNFEIIK
-99 ATFHPKGSWN
+99 DWSWV
-109 FLTTFTLLSNGLSLT
+109 LKITLLSSGLSFFTYGLAVLT
-124 FFGLFVSTQ
+124 QPKTQ
-133 ESTQQQQLDEIRKDE
+133 KEELDEIRKDE
-148 ETKHQKSLSSDKV
+148 ETKHEKSLPSDKV
-161 LDTKSRAHL
+161 LDTQSRAHL

-180 TANILRYVENSI
+180 TANILRYIENSI
-192 KNGQPTIIVDGKG
+192 KKGQPTIIVDGKG
-205 GTKEHDLATI
+205 GTKEHDLATV

-220 EKYGRTVYLVNQ
+220 KKYGRKVYLVNQ

-239 PYNPFSG
+239 QYNPFSD

-268 NLASRYWQIMLSVMI
+268 NLASRYWQIMLSIMI
-283 DNNITPT
+283 KYNIRIT
-290 FENIILFSEP
+290 FESIILFSEP
-300 EKFLQVL
+300 ENFLKVL
-307 DEIKKRGQI
+307 DEIKARGKI

-321 LKAVNIANSEAG
+321 RKAVNIANSEAG

-351 AKLFGDRLGFNMR
+351 SKLFGDSSGFNMR
-364 SAFEENAVVIVLLN
+364 SAFKENAVVIVLLN

-442 TIVSMQTTADVDKEN
+442 TIVSVQTTADVDKEN

-469 DFMIMRVTDQYSA
+469 DFMVMRVTDQDSA

-501 SEGISTGESSN
+501 SEGFNTGESSN
-512 KLVDQFKI
+512 KLVDQFRI

-526 KSYRRFLEFITQ
+526 NFPSLFGIYYTKNKPNEVKRFKT
-538 KRNQMR
+538 
-544 LNASRLNLSK
+544 K
-554 FKVEKI
+554 FVKI
-560 IS
+560 

>member
-1 MERLENNL
+1 MDRLENNL
-9 KDEKRTEDEE
+9 RDEKATKEEE
-19 FLSNS
+19 FLSNF
-24 LLVVSLVSSVLTGLV
+24 LFLVSFIFSVVIGAV
-39 CLVLNFILSFKLKKY
+39 CFVSDWILELKFKKY
-54 QRALLF
+54 QR
-60 LVPGLILL
+60 GLIFLGVGAFLL
-68 AIRFFMGGLATETI
+68 VIRYFIGGLAAETL
-82 FEIPLVKELYS
+82 FEIPVVKELYTIINS
-93 IFETFK
+93 IK
-99 ATFHPKGSWN
+99 ALNFDSIKDYSWV
-109 FLTTFTLLSNGLSLT
+109 LKVTLLSSGLS
-124 FFGLFVSTQ
+124 FFTYGLAVLSQPKTQ
-133 ESTQQQQLDEIRKDE
+133 KEELDEIRKDE
-148 ETKHQKSLSSDKV
+148 ETKHQKSLPSDKV

-220 EKYGRTVYLVNQ
+220 KKYGRKVYLINQ

-239 PYNPFSG
+239 PYNPFSD

-268 NLASRYWQIMLSVMI
+268 NLASRYWQIMLSIML
-283 DNNITPT
+283 DNNITPI
-290 FENIILFSEP
+290 FENIILFSDP
-300 EKFLQVL
+300 ENFLKVL
-307 DEIKKRGQI
+307 DELKTRGQI

-351 AKLFGDRLGFNMR
+351 SKLFGDRFGFNMR
-364 SAFEENAVVIVLLN
+364 SAFKENAVVIVLLN

-395 DIKSLISRLLSGE
+395 DIKSLISRLLKGE

-426 NGIEGLL
+426 DGIEGLL

-469 DFMIMRVTDQYSA
+469 DFLIMRVTDQESA

-501 SEGISTGESSN
+501 SEGIGTGESSN
-512 KLVDQFKI
+512 KLVDQFRV

-526 KSYRRFLEFITQ
+526 NFPSLFGIYYTKNKPNEVKRFKTKFI
-538 KRNQMR
+538 
-544 LNASRLNLSK
+544 
-554 FKVEKI
+554 KI
-560 IS
+560 

>member
-1 MERLENNL
+1 MEKIENNL
-9 KDEKRTEDEE
+9 KDEKATKEEE
-19 FLSNS
+19 FLSNF
-24 LLVVSLVSSVLTGLV
+24 LFLVSFIFSVVIGVV
-39 CLVLNFILSFKLKKY
+39 CFISDWILELKFKKY
-54 QRALLF
+54 QR
-60 LVPGLILL
+60 GLIFLGVGAFLL
-68 AIRFFMGGLATETI
+68 VIRYFLSSLTVETL
-82 FEIPLVKELYS
+82 FEIPVVKELYS
-93 IFETFK
+93 IIEAIK
-99 ATFHPKGSWN
+99 ALNFDSIKDYSWV
-109 FLTTFTLLSNGLSLT
+109 LKVTLLSSGLS
-124 FFGLFVSTQ
+124 FFTYGLAVLSQPKTQ
-133 ESTQQQQLDEIRKDE
+133 KEELDEIRRDE

-161 LDTKSRAHL
+161 LDMKSRAHL

-205 GTKEHDLATI
+205 GTKEHDLATVA
-215 SQKLA
+215 QKLA
-220 EKYGRTVYLVNQ
+220 KKYGREVYLVNQ

-239 PYNPFSG
+239 PYNPFSD

-290 FENIILFSEP
+290 FEKIILFSEP
-300 EKFLQVL
+300 ENFLQVL
-307 DEIKKRGQI
+307 DELKKSEQI

-351 AKLFGDRLGFNMR
+351 AKLFGDHWGFNMR
-364 SAFEENAVVIVLLN
+364 SAFEENAVIIVLLN
-378 EFSYGD
+378 EFAYGD

-395 DIKSLISRLLSGE
+395 DIKSLISRLLKGE

-426 NGIEGLL
+426 DGIEGLL

-442 TIVSMQTTADVDKEN
+442 TIVSMQTIADVDKEN

-469 DFMIMRVTDQYSA
+469 DFMVMRVVDQESA

-501 SEGISTGESSN
+501 SEGMSTGESSN
-512 KLVDQFKI
+512 KLVDQFRI

-526 KSYRRFLEFITQ
+526 NFPSLFGIYYTKNRPNEIKRFKTKFI
-538 KRNQMR
+538 
-544 LNASRLNLSK
+544 
-554 FKVEKI
+554 KI
-560 IS
+560 

>member
-68 AIRFFMGGLATETI
+68 AIRFFMGGLAAETI
-82 FEIPLVKELYS
+82 FEIPIAKELYS
-93 IFETFK
+93 IFETLK
-99 ATFHPKGSWN
+99 STFHLKASWD

-133 ESTQQQQLDEIRKDE
+133 ESTQKQQLDEIRKDE

-161 LDTKSRAHL
+161 LDTNSRAHL

-180 TANILRYVENSI
+180 TANILRYVESSI

-205 GTKEHDLATI
+205 GTKEHDLATV

-239 PYNPFSG
+239 PYNPFSN

-321 LKAVNIANSEAG
+321 LKAVNIANGEAG

-351 AKLFGDRLGFNMR
+351 AKLFGDRFGFNMR

-426 NGIEGLL
+426 NGVEGLL

-469 DFMIMRVTDQYSA
+469 DFMIMRVTDQDSA

-501 SEGISTGESSN
+501 SEGMSTGESSN
-512 KLVDQFKI
+512 KLVDQFRI

-526 KSYRRFLEFITQ
+526 NFPSLFGIYYTKNRPNEVKRFKT
-538 KRNQMR
+538 
-544 LNASRLNLSK
+544 K
-554 FKVEKI
+554 FVRI
-560 IS
+560 

>member
-1 MERLENNL
+1 MDRLENNL
-9 KDEKRTEDEE
+9 KDEKATKEEE
-19 FLSNS
+19 FLSNF
-24 LLVVSLVSSVLTGLV
+24 LFLVSFIFSVVIGAV
-39 CLVLNFILSFKLKKY
+39 CFVSDWILELKFKKY
-54 QRALLF
+54 QR
-60 LVPGLILL
+60 GLIFLGVGAFLL
-68 AIRFFMGGLATETI
+68 VIRYFIGGLAAETL
-82 FEIPLVKELYS
+82 FEIPVVKELYS
-93 IFETFK
+93 IINSIK
-99 ATFHPKGSWN
+99 ALNFDSIKDYSWV
-109 FLTTFTLLSNGLSLT
+109 LKVTLLSSGLSFFTYGLAVLT
-124 FFGLFVSTQ
+124 QPKTQ
-133 ESTQQQQLDEIRKDE
+133 KEELDEIRKDE
-148 ETKHQKSLSSDKV
+148 ETKHQKSLPSDKV

-205 GTKEHDLATI
+205 GTKEHDLATV

-220 EKYGRTVYLVNQ
+220 KKYGRKVYLINQ

-239 PYNPFSG
+239 PYNPFSD

-268 NLASRYWQIMLSVMI
+268 NLASRYWQIMLSIMI
-283 DNNITPT
+283 DNNITPI

-300 EKFLQVL
+300 ENFLKVL
-307 DEIKKRGQI
+307 DELKTRGQI

-351 AKLFGDRLGFNMR
+351 ARLFGDRFGFNMR

-395 DIKSLISRLLSGE
+395 DIKSLISRLLKGE
-408 YEEQE
+408 YAEKE
-413 TLLVLEELGVYVN
+413 TLLILEELGVYVN
-426 NGIEGLL
+426 DGIEGLL

-469 DFMIMRVTDQYSA
+469 DFMIMRVTDQESA

-501 SEGISTGESSN
+501 SEGIGTGESSN
-512 KLVDQFKI
+512 KLVDQFRV

-526 KSYRRFLEFITQ
+526 NFPSLFGIYYTKNKPNEVKRFKTKFI
-538 KRNQMR
+538 
-544 LNASRLNLSK
+544 
-554 FKVEKI
+554 KV
-560 IS
+560 

>member
-9 KDEKRTEDEE
+9 KEEKATKEEE
-19 FLSNS
+19 FLSNF
-24 LLVVSLVSSVLTGLV
+24 LFLVSFIFSVVIGAV
-39 CLVLNFILSFKLKKY
+39 CFVSDWILELKFKKY
-54 QRALLF
+54 QR
-60 LVPGLILL
+60 GLIFLGVGAFLL
-68 AIRFFMGGLATETI
+68 VIRYFIGGLAAETL
-82 FEIPLVKELYS
+82 FEIPVVKELYS
-93 IFETFK
+93 IINSLK
-99 ATFHPKGSWN
+99 ALNFDSIKDYSWV
-109 FLTTFTLLSNGLSLT
+109 LKVTLLSSGLS
-124 FFGLFVSTQ
+124 FFTYGLAVLSQPKTQ
-133 ESTQQQQLDEIRKDE
+133 KEELDEIRKDE
-148 ETKHQKSLSSDKV
+148 ETKHQKSLPSDKV
-161 LDTKSRAHL
+161 LDTRSRAHL

-205 GTKEHDLATI
+205 GTKEHDLATVA
-215 SQKLA
+215 QKLVK
-220 EKYGRTVYLVNQ
+220 KYGRKVYLVNQ
-232 SDLSNTD
+232 SDLSNTA
-239 PYNPFSG
+239 PYNPFG
-246 LSATEVKDML
+246 DLSATEVKDML

-268 NLASRYWQIMLSVMI
+268 NLASRYWQIMLSIMI
-283 DNNITPT
+283 DNNITPI
-290 FENIILFSEP
+290 FENIILFSDP
-300 EKFLQVL
+300 ENFLRVL
-307 DEIKKRGQI
+307 DELKTRGQI

-351 AKLFGDRLGFNMR
+351 SKLFGDRFGFNMR
-364 SAFEENAVVIVLLN
+364 SAFKENAVVIVLLN

-469 DFMIMRVTDQYSA
+469 DFMVMRVTDQDSA

-501 SEGISTGESSN
+501 SEGMSTGESSN
-512 KLVDQFKI
+512 KLVDQFRI
-520 SPNEIK
+520 SPNDIK
-526 KSYRRFLEFITQ
+526 NFPSLYGIYYTKNKPNEVKRFKTKFI
-538 KRNQMR
+538 
-544 LNASRLNLSK
+544 
-554 FKVEKI
+554 KI
-560 IS
+560 

>member
-9 KDEKRTEDEE
+9 GDEKRTEDEE

-68 AIRFFMGGLATETI
+68 AIRFFMGGLAAETI
-82 FEIPLVKELYS
+82 FEIPIAKELYS
-93 IFETFK
+93 IFETLK
-99 ATFHPKGSWN
+99 STFHLKASWD

-133 ESTQQQQLDEIRKDE
+133 ESTQKQQLDEIRKDE

-180 TANILRYVENSI
+180 TANILRYVESSI

-205 GTKEHDLATI
+205 GTKEHDLATV

-283 DNNITPT
+283 DNHITPT

-300 EKFLQVL
+300 ENFLQVL

-351 AKLFGDRLGFNMR
+351 AKLFGDRFGFNMR

-469 DFMIMRVTDQYSA
+469 DFMIMRVTDQGSA

-501 SEGISTGESSN
+501 SEGMNTGESSN
-512 KLVDQFKI
+512 KLVDQFRI

-526 KSYRRFLEFITQ
+526 NFPSLFGIYYTKNRPNEVKRFKT
-538 KRNQMR
+538 
-544 LNASRLNLSK
+544 K
-554 FKVEKI
+554 FVKI
-560 IS
+560 

>member
-68 AIRFFMGGLATETI
+68 AIRFFMGGLATKTI

-526 KSYRRFLEFITQ
+526 NLPSLFGIYYTKEKPNEVKRFKTKFI
-538 KRNQMR
+538 
-544 LNASRLNLSK
+544 
-554 FKVEKI
+554 KV
-560 IS
+560 

>member
-68 AIRFFMGGLATETI
+68 AIRFFMGGLAAKTI

-99 ATFHPKGSWN
+99 ATFHPKGSWK
-109 FLTTFTLLSNGLSLT
+109 FLTTFTILSNGLSLT

-205 GTKEHDLATI
+205 GTKEHDLATV

-239 PYNPFSG
+239 PYNPFSN

-351 AKLFGDRLGFNMR
+351 AKLFGDRFGFNMR

-426 NGIEGLL
+426 NGVEGLL

-469 DFMIMRVTDQYSA
+469 DFMIMRVTDQDSA

-501 SEGISTGESSN
+501 SEGMSTGESSN
-512 KLVDQFKI
+512 KLVDQFRI

-526 KSYRRFLEFITQ
+526 NFPSLFGIYYTKNKPNEVKRFKTKFI
-538 KRNQMR
+538 R
-544 LNASRLNLSK
+544 
-554 FKVEKI
+554 I
-560 IS
+560 

>member
-1 MERLENNL
+1 MDRLENNL
-9 KDEKRTEDEE
+9 RDEKATKEEE
-19 FLSNS
+19 FLSNF
-24 LLVVSLVSSVLTGLV
+24 LFLVSFIFSVVIGAV
-39 CLVLNFILSFKLKKY
+39 CFVSDWILELKFKKY
-54 QRALLF
+54 QRGLIFLGVGAFLLVIRYFIGGLTVEALL
-60 LVPGLILL
+60 
-68 AIRFFMGGLATETI
+68 
-82 FEIPLVKELYS
+82 EIPLLKELYS
-93 IFETFK
+93 ILNSLKAFNFEIIK
-99 ATFHPKGSWN
+99 DWSWV
-109 FLTTFTLLSNGLSLT
+109 LKITLLSSGLSFFTYGLAVLT
-124 FFGLFVSTQ
+124 QPKTQ
-133 ESTQQQQLDEIRKDE
+133 KEELDEIRKDE
-148 ETKHQKSLSSDKV
+148 ETKHEKSLPSDKV
-161 LDTKSRAHL
+161 LDTQSRAHL

-180 TANILRYVENSI
+180 TANILRYIENSI
-192 KNGQPTIIVDGKG
+192 KKGQPTIIVDGKG
-205 GTKEHDLATI
+205 GTKEHDLATV

-220 EKYGRTVYLVNQ
+220 KKYGRKVYLVNQ

-239 PYNPFSG
+239 PYNPFSD

-268 NLASRYWQIMLSVMI
+268 NLASRYWQIMLSIMI
-283 DNNITPT
+283 KYNIRIT
-290 FENIILFSEP
+290 FESIILFSEP
-300 EKFLQVL
+300 ENFLKVL
-307 DEIKKRGQI
+307 DELKTRGQI

-321 LKAVNIANSEAG
+321 RKAVNIANSEAG

-351 AKLFGDRLGFNMR
+351 SKLFGDSSGFNMR
-364 SAFEENAVVIVLLN
+364 SAFKENAVVIVLLN

-395 DIKSLISRLLSGE
+395 DIKSLISRLLKGE

-442 TIVSMQTTADVDKEN
+442 TIVSVQTTADVDKEN

-469 DFMIMRVTDQYSA
+469 DFMVMRVTDQDSA

-501 SEGISTGESSN
+501 SEGIGTGESSN
-512 KLVDQFKI
+512 KLVDQFRI
-520 SPNEIK
+520 SPNDIK
-526 KSYRRFLEFITQ
+526 NFPSLYGIYYTKNKPNEVKRFKTKFI
-538 KRNQMR
+538 
-544 LNASRLNLSK
+544 
-554 FKVEKI
+554 KI
-560 IS
+560 

>member
-9 KDEKRTEDEE
+9 KDEKRTKDEE
-19 FLSNS
+19 YLSFS
-24 LLVVSLVSSVLTGLV
+24 LFALSFVLSVIAGVV
-39 CLVLNFILSFKLKKY
+39 CLVLDIILGFKFKKN
-54 QRALLF
+54 QRGLIF
-60 LVPGLILL
+60 LGVGAILL
-68 AIRFFMGGLATETI
+68 AIRYFLGGLTAETL
-82 FEIPLVKELYS
+82 FEIPVVKELYS
-93 IFETFK
+93 IIDTLKTTFHFK
-99 ATFHPKGSWN
+99 ASWSW
-109 FLTTFTLLSNGLSLT
+109 LTTLTLFSIGLSTFSYGLSTLT
-124 FFGLFVSTQ
+124 QPKTQ
-133 ESTQQQQLDEIRKDE
+133 EEELDEIRKDE

-205 GTKEHDLATI
+205 GTKEHDLATV

-220 EKYGRTVYLVNQ
+220 KKYGREVYLVNQ

-239 PYNPFSG
+239 PYNPFSD

-268 NLASRYWQIMLSVMI
+268 NLASRYWQIMLSIMI
-283 DNNITPT
+283 GNGITPT

-300 EKFLQVL
+300 AKFLELL
-307 DEIKKRGQI
+307 DEMKKAGLI
-316 DDERY
+316 ADERY

-343 AVVYEGDG
+343 AVVFEGDG
-351 AKLFGDRLGFNMR
+351 SKLFGDRTGFNMR
-364 SAFEENAVVIVLLN
+364 TAFEENAVVIVLLN
-378 EFSYGD
+378 EFSYKD

-408 YEEQE
+408 YVEKD

-426 NGIEGLL
+426 DGIEGLL

-442 TIVSMQTTADVDKEN
+442 TIVSMQTTADVDKVN
-457 PDLTRQIIGNCN
+457 SDLTRQIIGNCN
-469 DFMIMRVTDQYSA
+469 DFMIMRVTDQESA

-488 IGTEKGIQKTSRT
+488 IGTEKNIQKTSRT
-501 SEGISTGESSN
+501 SEGVGTGESSN
-512 KLVDQFKI
+512 KLVDQFRI

-526 KSYRRFLEFITQ
+526 NFPSLFGIYYTKNKPNEVKRFKTKFI
-538 KRNQMR
+538 R
-544 LNASRLNLSK
+544 
-554 FKVEKI
+554 I
-560 IS
+560 